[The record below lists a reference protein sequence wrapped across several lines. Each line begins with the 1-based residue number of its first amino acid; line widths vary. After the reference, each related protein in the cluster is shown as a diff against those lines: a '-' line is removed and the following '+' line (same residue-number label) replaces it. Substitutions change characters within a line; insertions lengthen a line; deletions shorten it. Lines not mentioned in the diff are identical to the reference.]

1 MSRFW
6 PASEA
11 AQADYERLRD
21 AALANGR
28 LPDDLASA
36 RFRRRGIAGLI
47 AWPVS
52 EPVFVAMLLGA
63 TRPPWTPYED
73 PRTQGGGGRLPATA
87 GAGRPRAGRSS
98 RSLRDGLGGEL
109 SVPGPGGYVTPTP
122 ITAGPD
128 PRPSSRVFDDAA
140 PAEPFGGPATTR
152 EENRS

>member
-73 PRTQGGGGRLPATA
+73 PRTQAVAAVYRLLLERADLELADPHGACVTGSEGR
-87 GAGRPRAGRSS
+87 
-98 RSLRDGLGGEL
+98 
-109 SVPGPGGYVTPTP
+109 
-122 ITAGPD
+122 
-128 PRPSSRVFDDAA
+128 
-140 PAEPFGGPATTR
+140 
-152 EENRS
+152 